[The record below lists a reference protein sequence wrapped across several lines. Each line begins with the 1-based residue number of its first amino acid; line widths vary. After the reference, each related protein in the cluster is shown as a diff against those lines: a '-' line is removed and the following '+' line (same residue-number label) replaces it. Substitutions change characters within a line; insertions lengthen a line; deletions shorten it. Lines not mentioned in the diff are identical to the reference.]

1 VTVLPPTLVSE
12 RLRCER
18 FGAAHVT
25 ELALLDT
32 DPRVQAT
39 IFGHTYTLAET
50 RERARRRVAMWID
63 YGYGD
68 YVARL
73 VDGEFIGCGGIFPS
87 DLPDAIAVGY
97 ALRPSYWGF
106 GYATELCAALTV
118 AALSLQRAD
127 VVAIVLEGNTA
138 SRRVLEK
145 NGYTLIGPN
154 ADDAGTVLYRY
165 G

>member
-1 VTVLPPTLVSE
+1 MLPATLRTE

-18 FGAAHVT
+18 FTASHAA

-39 IFGHTYTLAET
+39 IFGRTYTLAET
-50 RERARRRVAMWID
+50 RERARHRAAIWNEH
-63 YGYGD
+63 GFGD

-73 VDGEFIGCGGIFPS
+73 ADGEFIGCGGIFPS
-87 DLPDAIAVGY
+87 DLPDAVAVGY
-97 ALRPSYWGF
+97 ALRPAFWGR
-106 GYATELCAALTV
+106 GYATELCAALTT
-118 AALSLQRAD
+118 AATALDGVD
-127 VVAIVLEGNTA
+127 VVAVVLDGNTA

-145 NGYTLIGPN
+145 NGYTLVGPN
-154 ADDAGTVLYRY
+154 SDDPGTVLYRY